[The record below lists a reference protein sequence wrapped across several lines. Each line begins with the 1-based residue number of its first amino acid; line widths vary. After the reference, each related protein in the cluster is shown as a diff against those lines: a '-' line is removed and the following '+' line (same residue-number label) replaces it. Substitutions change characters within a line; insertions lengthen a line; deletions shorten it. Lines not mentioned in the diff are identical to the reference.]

1 MARKVSVLVP
11 TKGGRYLEY
20 VLRGLKTQ
28 SVRPYEVVLVLK
40 DCDVKSVE
48 EMCTHFSLR
57 CLVFEQ
63 KDGGFTRALN
73 MCKKAASGDLLI
85 FTDDDAIPPKKWL
98 EKYLMLHQKYS
109 DVAGISSRDI
119 HVDIIKS
126 RILPTDDDKL
136 TVRLYRWL
144 IRPWRELPHPLLRKC
159 RFGVYLTW
167 KFKIAHGPY
176 IPYKTCYSLPF
187 RGVNMSFK
195 SEFIENIWFP
205 EHPKLLRAPG
215 NEQYLGL
222 QLILKGYETIYVP
235 DNPVLHIIHES
246 LSKTRYKE
254 VKREFRREMEVMS
267 TLYMKL
273 IQRSFSSKS
282 D

>member
-1 MARKVSVLVP
+1 MERKVSVLIP
-11 TKGGRYLEY
+11 TLGGSYLKY
-20 VLRGLKTQ
+20 VLRGLKVQ
-28 SVRPYEVVLVLK
+28 SVKPYEVVLVLK
-40 DCDVKSVE
+40 GCDVKSVE
-48 EMCTHFSLR
+48 GMCTRFSLH
-57 CLVFEQ
+57 CIAIEQ

-85 FTDDDAIPPKKWL
+85 FTDDDAIPPRKWI
-98 EKYLMLHQKYS
+98 EKYLMLHQKYL
-109 DVAGISSRDI
+109 DIAGICSRDVY
-119 HVDIIKS
+119 VDLTKS

-144 IRPWRELPHPLLRKC
+144 IRPWWEPPHSLLRKYML
-159 RFGVYLTW
+159 GVYLTW
-167 KFKIAHGPY
+167 KLKVAHGPY

-187 RGVNMSFK
+187 KGVNMSFK
-195 SEFIENIWFP
+195 SEFIENLWFP
-205 EHPKLLRAPG
+205 EHPKLMRAPG

-254 VKREFRREMEVMS
+254 VKREFRREMEFMS

-273 IQRSFSSKS
+273 IEGF
-282 D
+282 